1 MPAGRSVG
9 RAVGG
14 DSGWQNMQHIFRDV
28 RAFGWLVSI
37 GSDAP
42 SATFDICMF
51 DSNGNRG
58 GKKGGGGG
66 SSKQ

>member
-1 MPAGRSVG
+1 MR
-9 RAVGG
+9 
-14 DSGWQNMQHIFRDV
+14 HIFRDV